1 MDGSCLIILELGNKA
16 LLNKFADISP
26 DGIYTSKITSKA
38 KRMAVQLG
46 SLSGGRIAISQ
57 VSNDCALGVSSGSLR
72 YWAVRKQ
79 FKNPKTKLETRLLDY
94 RINHYRLIT
103 KFARHFVQHIGM
115 TKVVDFWD
123 EYLKGGLGT
132 ENKMT
137 SFIHLI
143 SSVTKSVLTWT
154 TFDTCSESRQALG
167 GLGFSSYNGL
177 GSAIPVMDLNR
188 TWEGDNNIL
197 MQQAGKLIL
206 QNLSNLFT
214 EKPVMP
220 TFDFLKTEM
229 PEAEP
234 YLKSFGDVMG
244 LLELL
249 TYRASTLIHQ
259 TGMKL
264 NFAEDKMEAWDKLLA
279 FNTYPMTFAYFD
291 RFLLQSYINFLQQFN
306 EDQKTKEV
314 FTLLGVVYAQKV
326 IVEDAEFFR
335 DNLTRSQIDDLKEN
349 LMDNLLKLRKEVVGL
364 SYLLPLT
371 DKMQGA
377 VSKLDMKP
385 YENFLDFVERSE
397 RKISIDIDGDI
408 LIPSSR

>member
-1 MDGSCLIILELGNKA
+1 MFDNFRAGKKA

-26 DGIYTSKITSKA
+26 DGVYTSKITSKA

-46 SLSGGRIAISQ
+46 GLSGGRIAISQ
-57 VSNDCALGVSSGSLR
+57 VSNDCALGVSSGALR

-79 FKNPKTKLETRLLDY
+79 FKSPKTKLETRLIDY
-94 RINHYRLIT
+94 RINHFRLIT
-103 KFARHFVQHIGM
+103 KFARHFVQHVGM
-115 TKVVDFWD
+115 SKITGFWNQ
-123 EYLKGGLGT
+123 YLEGGLGA

-137 SFIHLI
+137 SFAHLI
-143 SSVTKSVLTWT
+143 SSVAKSVFTWT

-167 GLGFSSYNGL
+167 GLGYSSYNGFSQVL
-177 GSAIPVMDLNR
+177 TVMDLNR

-206 QNLSNLFT
+206 QNLQYLFM

-220 TFDFLKTEM
+220 TFDFLTTEM

-234 YLKSFGDVMG
+234 YSKSLDDVMN

-264 NFAEDKMEAWDKLLA
+264 NFAEDKIEAWDKLLA

-291 RFLLQSYINFLQQFN
+291 RFLLQNYIEFLENFSG
-306 EDQKTKEV
+306 DQKTKEV

-326 IVEDAEFFR
+326 TIEDAEFFR
-335 DNLTRSQIDDLKEN
+335 DYLTRAQIDDLKET

-364 SYLLPLT
+364 SYLLPFT

-377 VSKLDMKP
+377 LFKLDMKP
-385 YENFLDFVERSE
+385 YEHFLDFVERSE
-397 RKISIDIDGDI
+397 RKANIDIDGDI
-408 LIPSSR
+408 IIPV